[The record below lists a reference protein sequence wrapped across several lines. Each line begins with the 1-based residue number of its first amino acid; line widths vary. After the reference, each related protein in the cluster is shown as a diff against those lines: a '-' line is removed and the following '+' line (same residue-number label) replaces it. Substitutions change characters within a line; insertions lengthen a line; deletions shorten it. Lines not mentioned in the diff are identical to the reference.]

1 MHQQNIMEMQD
12 ATAALPPLLSR
23 GILTRERD
31 PEGYTSSPC
40 AH

>member
-1 MHQQNIMEMQD
+1 MHQQNIMKMQN

-23 GILTRERD
+23 GMLTKETD

-40 AH
+40 PH